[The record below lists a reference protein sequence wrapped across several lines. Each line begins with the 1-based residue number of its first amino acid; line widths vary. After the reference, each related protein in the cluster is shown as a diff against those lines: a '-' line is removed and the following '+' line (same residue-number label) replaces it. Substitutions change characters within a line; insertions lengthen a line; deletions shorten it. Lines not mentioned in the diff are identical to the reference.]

1 METLEAIKK
10 RASLK
15 THLSTHDVEPEKIIK
30 ILEAARLAP
39 SATNEQPWRFVVVQ
53 GKENVENV
61 VTRASRMGKKA
72 FDQAPVL
79 ILVFVNPK
87 DYVFPD
93 GKTFYL
99 IDIGLAMENILLA
112 ATDLGLITHPMASL
126 DGGKLK
132 EMLGVPDEMEFVI
145 ATPLGY
151 PVEGSYEEAAQERL
165 SQRTRKEL
173 KELVYK
179 NAWGKPY
186 IIK

>member
-1 METLEAIKK
+1 METLEAINK

-15 THLSTHDVEPEKIIK
+15 THLSTRDIEQDKIIK

-39 SATNEQPWRFVVVQ
+39 SATNEQPWRFVVVK
-53 GKENVENV
+53 GRESVENV
-61 VTRASRMGKKA
+61 VTRASRMGRKA
-72 FDQAPVL
+72 FDEAPVL

-99 IDIGLAMENILLA
+99 LDVGLAMENILLA

-126 DGGKLK
+126 DEGKLK

-151 PVEGSYEEAAQERL
+151 PVEGSYEEAAQEGL
-165 SQRTRKEL
+165 NQRTRKDL
-173 KELVYK
+173 KELVYM
-179 NAWGKPY
+179 NTWGKPF
-186 IIK
+186 

>member
-1 METLEAIKK
+1 VKTLEAINK

-15 THLSTHDVEPEKIIK
+15 THLSTRDVEQDKIIK

-39 SATNEQPWRFVVVQ
+39 SATNEQPWRFVVVK
-53 GKENVENV
+53 GRENVENV
-61 VTRASRMGKKA
+61 VTRASRMGRKA
-72 FDQAPVL
+72 FDEAPVL
-79 ILVFVNPK
+79 ILVFVNPN

-99 IDIGLAMENILLA
+99 LDVGLAMENILLA

-126 DGGKLK
+126 DEGKLK

-165 SQRTRKEL
+165 SQRTRKDL
-173 KELVYK
+173 KELVYT
-179 NAWGKPY
+179 NTWGKPF
-186 IIK
+186 

>member
-1 METLEAIKK
+1 METLEAINK

-15 THLSTHDVEPEKIIK
+15 THLSTRDVEQDRIIK

-39 SATNEQPWRFVVVQ
+39 SATNEQPWRFIVVM

-61 VTRASRMGKKA
+61 VTRASRMERKV
-72 FDQAPVL
+72 FDEAPVL
-79 ILVFVNPK
+79 ILIFINPK

-99 IDIGLAMENILLA
+99 LDVGLAMENMLLA

-126 DGGKLK
+126 DEGKLK
-132 EMLGVPDEMEFVI
+132 EMLGVPDEMEFTI

-165 SQRTRKEL
+165 SQRTRKDL
-173 KELVYK
+173 RELVYT
-179 NAWGKPY
+179 NTWGKPF
-186 IIK
+186 

>member
-1 METLEAIKK
+1 METLEAINK

-15 THLSTHDVEPEKIIK
+15 THLSTRDVEEDKIIR

-39 SATNEQPWRFVVVQ
+39 SAVNEQPWRFLVVKGQ
-53 GKENVENV
+53 ENVEKV
-61 VTRASRMGKKA
+61 VSKASRMGRKA
-72 FDQAPVL
+72 FDEAPVL

-99 IDIGLAMENILLA
+99 LDVGLAMENLLLA

-126 DGGKLK
+126 DEGKLK

-151 PVEGSYEEAAQERL
+151 PVEGSYEKAAQERL
-165 SQRTRKEL
+165 SQRNRKEL
-173 KELVYK
+173 KELVYA
-179 NAWGKPY
+179 NTWGNPF
-186 IIK
+186 

>member
-15 THLSTHDVEPEKIIK
+15 THLSTRDVELEKIIE

-39 SATNEQPWRFVVVQ
+39 SATNEQPWRFVVVR

-99 IDIGLAMENILLA
+99 IDIGLAMENFLLA

-186 IIK
+186 LIK

>member
-1 METLEAIKK
+1 METLEAINK

-15 THLSTHDVEPEKIIK
+15 THLSTHDVEQDRIIK

-39 SATNEQPWRFVVVQ
+39 SATNEQPWRFVVVK

-61 VTRASRMGKKA
+61 VTRASRMGRKA
-72 FDQAPVL
+72 FDEAPVL

-99 IDIGLAMENILLA
+99 LDVGLAMENILLA

-126 DGGKLK
+126 DEGKLK
-132 EMLGVPDEMEFVI
+132 EMLGVPDEMEFVV

-165 SQRTRKEL
+165 SQRTRKDL
-173 KELVYK
+173 KELVYT
-179 NAWGKPY
+179 NTWGKPF
-186 IIK
+186 

>member
-1 METLEAIKK
+1 METLEAINK

-15 THLSTHDVEPEKIIK
+15 THLSARDVEKEKIVK

-39 SATNEQPWRFVVVQ
+39 SATNEQPWRFVVVK

-61 VTRASRMGKKA
+61 VAKASRMGRRA
-72 FDQAPVL
+72 FDEAPVL

-87 DYVFPD
+87 DYIFPD

-99 IDIGLAMENILLA
+99 LDVGLAMENILLA

-126 DGGKLK
+126 DEGKLK
-132 EMLGVPDEMEFVI
+132 GMLGVPSEMEFVI

-151 PVEGSYEEAAQERL
+151 PAEGSYEEAAKERL
-165 SQRTRKEL
+165 SQRTRKDL
-173 KELVYK
+173 KELVYT
-179 NAWGKPY
+179 NEWGKPF
-186 IIK
+186 

>member
-1 METLEAIKK
+1 METLEAINK

-15 THLSTHDVEPEKIIK
+15 AHLSTREVEQDKIIK
-30 ILEAARLAP
+30 ILDAARLAP
-39 SATNEQPWRFVVVQ
+39 SATNEQPWRFVVVK

-61 VTRASRMGKKA
+61 VARASRMGRRV
-72 FDQAPVL
+72 FDEAPVL

-99 IDIGLAMENILLA
+99 LDIGLAMENILLA

-126 DGGKLK
+126 DGDKLK
-132 EMLGVPDEMEFVI
+132 EMLGVPDEMEFVL

-151 PVEGSYEEAAQERL
+151 PTEGSYEQAAQEKL
-165 SQRTRKEL
+165 SQRTRKSLSEIAYSN
-173 KELVYK
+173 K
-179 NAWGKPY
+179 WGKPF
-186 IIK
+186 

>member
-1 METLEAIKK
+1 METLEAINK

-15 THLSTHDVEPEKIIK
+15 THLSTRDVEQDKIIK

-39 SATNEQPWRFVVVQ
+39 SATNEQPWRFVVVK

-61 VTRASRMGKKA
+61 VTRASRMGRKA
-72 FDQAPVL
+72 FDEAPVL

-99 IDIGLAMENILLA
+99 LDVGLAMENILLA
-112 ATDLGLITHPMASL
+112 ATALGLITHPMASL
-126 DGGKLK
+126 DEGKLK

-165 SQRTRKEL
+165 SQRTRKDL
-173 KELVYK
+173 KELVYT
-179 NAWGKPY
+179 NTWGTPF
-186 IIK
+186 

>member
-1 METLEAIKK
+1 METLEAINK
-10 RASLK
+10 RTSLK
-15 THLSTHDVEPEKIIK
+15 THISARDVEQDKIIK

-39 SATNEQPWRFVVVQ
+39 SATNEQPWRFVVVK

-61 VTRASRMGKKA
+61 VTRASRMGRKA
-72 FDQAPVL
+72 FDEAPVL
-79 ILVFVNPK
+79 ILVFANPK

-99 IDIGLAMENILLA
+99 LDVGLAMENILLA

-126 DGGKLK
+126 DEGKLK

-151 PVEGSYEEAAQERL
+151 PLEDSYEEAAQERL
-165 SQRTRKEL
+165 SQRTRKDL
-173 KELVYK
+173 KELVYM
-179 NAWGKPY
+179 NTWGKPF
-186 IIK
+186 